1 MKFVA
6 DITDT
11 TDVVTKEYVDG
22 TNIANFPTY
31 LVGTLKDTNYIGP
44 MLSIWQ
50 ERYYQIF
57 DDVFKPLTT
66 QYAFRKKITKMLIN
80 Q

>member
-11 TDVVTKEYVDG
+11 MDVVTKEYVDG

-31 LVGTLKDTNYIGP
+31 LVDTLKDTNYIGAI
-44 MLSIWQ
+44 LGIWQ
-50 ERYYQIF
+50 EPYYQF
-57 DDVFKPLTT
+57 FEDVFKPLTT
-66 QYAFRKKITKMLIN
+66 QHAFKKKITKMLIN